1 MRLPCLCGNEFSLS
15 APNTL
20 FQHRFRQLGAWNPGV
35 VTFVFRKILKAA
47 KLFDRQHILGGLSVQ
62 SPGIN
67 IQTPR
72 RLLGGLSM

>member
-20 FQHRFRQLGAWNPGV
+20 FQHRLRQLRAWNPGV

-47 KLFDRQHILGGLSVQ
+47 KLFDRQHILGGLAIQ
-62 SPGIN
+62 SFGID
-67 IQTPR
+67 IQSAR
-72 RLLGGLSM
+72 RLLCGFPM